1 MNKIKDKKELDEEEE
16 NYSFLENLHEFLK
29 TKLKES
35 KDMMEIN
42 LKIELNDESIIYER
56 KREQFNL
63 FLSPSIANI
72 IEKFDKRVKY
82 LCESEEN
89 LINIHNLL
97 NIDLNEI
104 KLEKEYDIKFN
115 LNVNLLETNKVS
127 ALYYIHN
134 NKKKNIREK
143 NKIIEEYNK
152 NLIKLNKSIE
162 NYNKSENKHMKKVE
176 LPELNHYDY
185 ERNYKNFNKEMFQKF
200 FEIFFSAEFNAE
212 IIQKNNDSLSSLS
225 DIISIYPFD
234 AKYLDKVSNI
244 LAANLMKTDNINIM
258 CKNLGKIIKNIYD
271 KINIKIV
278 KPYIGTICTWT
289 KEEIERKDKS
299 GILLD
304 TMQNFLKIIL
314 WSIDYSSNQEKE
326 FLTKILSSYAFSKES
341 ANIRIPNDNKI
352 IEFLKELIIE
362 KNNINNNIIAS
373 LCKKLLN
380 KVPISKEDSEFI
392 LSLSKKNI
400 NIFVSRQIIA
410 SIAYQMKMQQIYR
423 MKVQNID
430 NLFNSLKNIYYKNSD
445 ILMPFISQLID
456 YDTAKK
462 CFNNSTLF
470 FGYGQNTSI
479 NEFITMPFD
488 VLQFQRTG
496 DWAQIFEEI
505 IIEIICKALVSEK
518 AHISE
523 MAVNILSSV
532 SLSNENITTKIAPF
546 ITDLINNYNNKTSS
560 DVFIQF
566 ITDFILEP
574 ANIKYSDIKNS
585 FISMLKNVGDNYNN
599 LAITRMSDLNK
610 GQEGF
615 EWTKQETKLYKIVAE
630 QIIDKIGKIFSD
642 GNEMV
647 NEEKSLLLINIYN

>member
-1 MNKIKDKKELDEEEE
+1 M
-16 NYSFLENLHEFLK
+16 
-29 TKLKES
+29 
-35 KDMMEIN
+35 
-42 LKIELNDESIIYER
+42 
-56 KREQFNL
+56 
-63 FLSPSIANI
+63 
-72 IEKFDKRVKY
+72 
-82 LCESEEN
+82 
-89 LINIHNLL
+89 
-97 NIDLNEI
+97 
-104 KLEKEYDIKFN
+104 
-115 LNVNLLETNKVS
+115 
-127 ALYYIHN
+127 
-134 NKKKNIREK
+134 
-143 NKIIEEYNK
+143 
-152 NLIKLNKSIE
+152 
-162 NYNKSENKHMKKVE
+162 
-176 LPELNHYDY
+176 
-185 ERNYKNFNKEMFQKF
+185 
-200 FEIFFSAEFNAE
+200 
-212 IIQKNNDSLSSLS
+212 
-225 DIISIYPFD
+225 
-234 AKYLDKVSNI
+234 
-244 LAANLMKTDNINIM
+244 
-258 CKNLGKIIKNIYD
+258 
-271 KINIKIV
+271 
-278 KPYIGTICTWT
+278 PYIETICTWT

-341 ANIRIPNDNKI
+341 ANIRIPNNDKI
-352 IEFLKELIIE
+352 IEFLKELIID

-430 NLFNSLKNIYYKNSD
+430 NLFNSLKNIHDKNSD

-479 NEFITMPFD
+479 NEFITMQFD
-488 VLQFQRTG
+488 VLQFPRMG
-496 DWAQIFEEI
+496 DWAKIFEEI

-560 DVFIQF
+560 DVFF
-566 ITDFILEP
+566 YL
-574 ANIKYSDIKNS
+574 
-585 FISMLKNVGDNYNN
+585 
-599 LAITRMSDLNK
+599 
-610 GQEGF
+610 
-615 EWTKQETKLYKIVAE
+615 
-630 QIIDKIGKIFSD
+630 
-642 GNEMV
+642 
-647 NEEKSLLLINIYN
+647 